1 MSWKILVSNDDGYLS
16 PGLYL
21 LADSVADLGEVLVV
35 STESPR
41 SATGREITFSKPL
54 RFVRK
59 SWGGWNVYV
68 TDGTP
73 IDGLHLAMEVLN
85 FKPDVVLSGI
95 NVGDNLSLQHI
106 FYSGTVALAIEAA
119 LMGIPAIAFSSGSES
134 FENFNDLRFRDVA
147 SKVARALTEYVLTH
161 NLPEGV
167 NVLSVNIPMT
177 YNNCVYV
184 VKATRLRWRAT
195 YVKGVDPRGY
205 DYYWLKVV
213 KTSLEEN
220 SDVKKFEEGCVTITP
235 LNIDLNVGIE
245 KYVKL
250 HTLKEFIE
258 EKLQLKT

>member
-1 MSWKILVSNDDGYLS
+1 LSWKILVSNDDGYLS

-21 LADSVADLGEVLVV
+21 LAGSVADLGEVLIV

-59 SWGGWNVYV
+59 GWEGWDVYV

-73 IDGLHLAMEVLN
+73 VDGLHLAMEVLG
-85 FKPDVVLSGI
+85 FKPDVVLSGV

-119 LMGIPAIAFSSGSES
+119 LMGIPAVAFSSGSES
-134 FENFNDLRFRDVA
+134 FEDFSNVRFRGVA
-147 SKVARALTEYVLTH
+147 SRVIRALTEYVLVYG
-161 NLPEGV
+161 LPQGV
-167 NVLSVNIPMT
+167 DVLSVNIPMN
-177 YNNCVYV
+177 YNNCVDV

-195 YVKGVDPRGY
+195 YVKGVDPRGH

-213 KTSLEEN
+213 RSSLEED

-235 LNIDLNVGIE
+235 LNIDLNVGSE
-245 KYVKL
+245 KYVEL
-250 HTLKEFIE
+250 QTLKEFVE
-258 EKLQLKT
+258 GRMRL